1 MAEVAIHT
9 GFDVQQI
16 RADFP
21 TLQQEVHGKP
31 LVYFD
36 NAATAQKPR
45 AVIDRISRYYEL
57 ENANIHRGVHYL
69 SQRSTEAFEDTRTTV
84 QRLLNAPAPEQVLFT
99 RGTTEAI
106 NLVAQAWGR
115 TNVGPGD
122 EVVISWMEHHSNIV
136 PWQMLCEEKG
146 AVLLVIPVD
155 DRGDLIMEEAERLIG
170 ERTRI
175 VALSHISNTLGTI
188 NPVEEIIRLARS
200 AGAVVLLD
208 GAQAV
213 PHMPVDVQAL
223 DVDFYCFSGHK
234 LFGPTGIGVLYG
246 RRALLDA
253 MPPWQGG
260 GDMIDQVSFE
270 KTTYNVIP
278 HKFEAGTPHIAGGI
292 GLGAAVEYVNGIG
305 YDAIAAQES
314 ALLEYGHARLSEIDG
329 IRFIGTARKKAS
341 VISFLLEGVHPYDTG
356 TILDQ
361 MGIAIRTGHHC
372 TQPLMSRYGI
382 PGTARASFAFY
393 NTTEEIDRL
402 AEGLRLVKK
411 MFS

>member
-36 NAATAQKPR
+36 NAATAQKPQ
-45 AVIDRISRYYEL
+45 AVIDRITRYYEL

-69 SQRSTEAFEDTRTTV
+69 SQRSTEAFEDTRTIV

-136 PWQMLCEEKG
+136 PWQMLCEEKD
-146 AVLLVIPVD
+146 AVLRVIPVD

-170 ERTRI
+170 ERTAI

-292 GLGAAVEYVNGIG
+292 GLGAAVEYVNAIG

-361 MGIAIRTGHHC
+361 IGIAIRTGHHC

>member
-146 AVLLVIPVD
+146 AVLRVIPVD